1 MVVLNANQ
9 LHTQQSLS
17 DRSYEKVT
25 RNDLVELADKR
36 GIPLSNKGS
45 KQVIIDQILS
55 MQEVYGA
62 STTKCLHELVVGDI
76 IRCFPNTS
84 LRKLEREY
92 FLYKVVKCEVALQK
106 IWVNDTE
113 TYKECPLVVN
123 AKLYVVYEDITDLVN
138 EDIDV
143 DSFTFQN
150 EGKNDIY
157 NNVVGKYVETTYP
170 LTIIDQNTFINN
182 TKILVIRDH
191 STINVSSDYTGTF
204 KEDKKLFDETG
215 NEHVISTDVT
225 RTFKKGDRINLWVD
239 SIGEIDSFVC
249 IDGKNW
255 WVWVVEFS
263 HRKGCLS
270 DNRHCYRINY
280 LNNKQVLPDDY
291 DYDAHKLVT
300 LTFRLL
306 DESTLWFT
314 LYSSATERKLHIADI
329 EDNKCY
335 LDILGKN
342 NWNSYPYNYLEY
354 EGNDRQGYKKSDY
367 RRFEV
372 PSLPIDNLMDIH
384 KANGDPYPFEEKSY
398 WKINIFKAF
407 VRALF
412 EAQHLMDH
420 CITMSHRE
428 LLKYIESN
436 YTVYISSQDVVTV

>member
-9 LHTQQSLS
+9 LHTQHSLS
-17 DRSYEKVT
+17 DRGYEKVT

-92 FLYKVVKCEVALQK
+92 VLYKVVKCEVALQK
-106 IWVNDTE
+106 IWVNDPE
-113 TYKECPLVVN
+113 TYKDCPLVVN

-157 NNVVGKYVETTYP
+157 NKEVGKYIETTYP

-239 SIGEIDSFVC
+239 SIGEIDSLVC

-329 EDNKCY
+329 EDNKRY
-335 LDILGKN
+335 LDILGKDN
-342 NWNSYPYNYLEY
+342 EYKNYLQY
-354 EGNDRQGYKKSDY
+354 EGNDLQGYEKVSY

-372 PSLPIDNLMDIH
+372 PSLPIDKLMGIH
-384 KANGDPYPFEEKSY
+384 NDNGDPYTFEE
-398 WKINIFKAF
+398 NNLHRFNEF

-412 EAQHLMDH
+412 EAQHLMDN
-420 CITMSHRE
+420 CMRLSHRK
-428 LLKYIESN
+428 LIKHIESN
-436 YTVYISSQDVVTV
+436 YTVYIQSKDVVTV